1 MRDKDRKIVDDD
13 CRKERE
19 STAKDMIYAYCLFCI
34 QVSVGATI
42 MSPVENLISES
53 CGFKSIL
60 STRKKLSTSFQACA
74 RALSLSKVNSY

>member
-1 MRDKDRKIVDDD
+1 MRDKDRRIVDDD

-19 STAKDMIYAYCLFCI
+19 STAKDMIYAYCLFCSI
-34 QVSVGATI
+34 SVGATI
-42 MSPVENLISES
+42 MSPVENWISES

-74 RALSLSKVNSY
+74 RALSFSKVNNY